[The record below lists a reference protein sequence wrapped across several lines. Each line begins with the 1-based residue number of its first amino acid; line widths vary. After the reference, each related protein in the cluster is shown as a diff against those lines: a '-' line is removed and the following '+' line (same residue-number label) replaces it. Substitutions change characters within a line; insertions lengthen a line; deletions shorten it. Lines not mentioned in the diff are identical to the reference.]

1 MYIHTY
7 TYMPC
12 FKNWILKDH
21 NVLLQS
27 SSIVAT
33 YDHLPRQLSP
43 GRAEKNW
50 GKLGGRKHPQG
61 KSVFCWLHHTKICHD
76 LNKTT
81 WKTSV
86 ILTFCPLQPPADL
99 AGSDDHHHH
108 VLASGWHC
116 SGNPYIAIQKLW
128 PVVVVQHA
136 RCNTSESSL
145 NRLQNSGSLRD
156 LVVCFDLLKL
166 FMQARG

>member
-1 MYIHTY
+1 MTTCHASCCLAAPKRTEE
-7 TYMPC
+7 
-12 FKNWILKDH
+12 NSGVENILKAKGFLFVASYRFAHHKECH
-21 NVLLQS
+21 NKTL
-27 SSIVAT
+27 
-33 YDHLPRQLSP
+33 
-43 GRAEKNW
+43 K
-50 GKLGGRKHPQG
+50 KK
-61 KSVFCWLHHTKICHD
+61 FCHD

-81 WKTSV
+81 SKTSV

-108 VLASGWHC
+108 VLASGWYC
-116 SGNPYIAIQKLW
+116 SGNPYIPIQKLW
-128 PVVVVQHA
+128 PVVVVQPA